1 MNLNKKNNSEEIM
14 HSIIK
19 KLSTQPWFPNDYC
32 NIASKALFNAL
43 KAEGKEVRLQY
54 SYTEKGDGH
63 RFVVEKKEG
72 GEETILDPTYLQY
85 DKNYPEGFVGQSFP
99 DQKLEKN
106 RTEEKDF
113 MELQKKRYEEGVY
126 DKFFAKK

>member
-1 MNLNKKNNSEEIM
+1 MQYNRNKNFISSLQNL
-14 HSIIK
+14 
-19 KLSTQPWFPNDYC
+19 
-32 NIASKALFNAL
+32 NAL

-99 DQKLEKN
+99 NPKLEKN

-126 DKFFAKK
+126 DKFFSGK

>member
-1 MNLNKKNNSEEIM
+1 MKLNKKNNSEEIM
-14 HSIIK
+14 HRVIQ
-19 KLSTQPWFPNDYC
+19 KLSTQPWFPKDYC
-32 NIASKALFNAL
+32 NIASKALLNAL

-54 SYTEKGDGH
+54 SYTEEGKGH
-63 RFVVEKKEG
+63 RSVVEKRE

-99 DQKLEKN
+99 NPKLEKN

-113 MELQKKRYEEGVY
+113 MELQKQRYEEGVY

>member
-1 MNLNKKNNSEEIM
+1 MKLNKKNNSEEIM
-14 HSIIK
+14 HRVIQ
-19 KLSTQPWFPNDYC
+19 KLSTQPGFPKDYY
-32 NIASKALFNAL
+32 NIASKALLNAL

-54 SYTEKGDGH
+54 SYTEEGKGH
-63 RFVVEKKEG
+63 RFVVEKRE

-99 DQKLEKN
+99 NPKLEKN

-113 MELQKKRYEEGVY
+113 MELQKQRYEEGVY

>member
-19 KLSTQPWFPNDYC
+19 KLSTQPSFPNDYC
-32 NIASKALFNAL
+32 NIASKALLNAL

-63 RFVVEKKEG
+63 RFVVEKRGE
-72 GEETILDPTYLQY
+72 EETILDPTYLQY
-85 DKNYPEGFVGQSFP
+85 DKNYPEGFIGQSFP

-113 MELQKKRYEEGVY
+113 MKLQKQRYEEGVY

>member
-1 MNLNKKNNSEEIM
+1 MKLNKKNNSEEIM
-14 HSIIK
+14 HDIIQ
-19 KLSTQPWFPNDYC
+19 KLSTQPWFPNNYC
-32 NIASKALFNAL
+32 NIASKALLNTL

-54 SYTEKGDGH
+54 SYTEEGKGH
-63 RFVVEKKEG
+63 RVVVENREG
-72 GEETILDPTYLQY
+72 EATILDPTYLQY

-99 DQKLEKN
+99 NQKLEKN

-126 DKFFAKK
+126 DKFFAEK

>member
-1 MNLNKKNNSEEIM
+1 M
-14 HSIIK
+14 
-19 KLSTQPWFPNDYC
+19 
-32 NIASKALFNAL
+32 NAL

-99 DQKLEKN
+99 DQKLEKKRIELKKKTLWSSRKN
-106 RTEEKDF
+106 DTKKECMISFSLKNKLVFPSKIAIKEE
-113 MELQKKRYEEGVY
+113 LYQ
-126 DKFFAKK
+126 

>member
-14 HSIIK
+14 HRVIQ
-19 KLSTQPWFPNDYC
+19 KLSTQPWFPNNYF
-32 NIASKALFNAL
+32 NIASKALLNAL

-54 SYTEKGDGH
+54 SYTEEGKGH
-63 RFVVEKKEG
+63 RFVVEKRE

-85 DKNYPEGFVGQSFP
+85 DKNYPEGFVGRSFP

-106 RTEEKDF
+106 RTEEKEF
-113 MELQKKRYEEGVY
+113 MKLQKQRYEEGVY
-126 DKFFAKK
+126 DKLFSEK

>member
-1 MNLNKKNNSEEIM
+1 M
-14 HSIIK
+14 
-19 KLSTQPWFPNDYC
+19 
-32 NIASKALFNAL
+32 NAL

-54 SYTEKGDGH
+54 SYTEEGKGH
-63 RFVVEKKEG
+63 RFVVEKRE

-99 DQKLEKN
+99 DPKLEKN

-113 MELQKKRYEEGVY
+113 MKLQKQRYEEGVY
-126 DKFFAKK
+126 DKFFAEK

>member
-14 HSIIK
+14 HNIIK

-63 RFVVEKKEG
+63 RFVVEKRE
-72 GEETILDPTYLQY
+72 GEETILDPTYL
-85 DKNYPEGFVGQSFP
+85 PTI
-99 DQKLEKN
+99 
-106 RTEEKDF
+106 R
-113 MELQKKRYEEGVY
+113 
-126 DKFFAKK
+126 

>member
-14 HSIIK
+14 HRVIK

-32 NIASKALFNAL
+32 NIASKALLNAL

-54 SYTEKGDGH
+54 SYTEKGNGH

-113 MELQKKRYEEGVY
+113 MELQKQRYEEGVY
-126 DKFFAKK
+126 DKFFAEK

>member
-63 RFVVEKKEG
+63 RFVVEKRGE
-72 GEETILDPTYLQY
+72 EETILDPTYLQY

-126 DKFFAKK
+126 DKFFSGK

>member
-1 MNLNKKNNSEEIM
+1 M
-14 HSIIK
+14 
-19 KLSTQPWFPNDYC
+19 
-32 NIASKALFNAL
+32 NAL

-63 RFVVEKKEG
+63 RFVVEKRG

-85 DKNYPEGFVGQSFP
+85 DKNYPEGFVGQNFP

-106 RTEEKDF
+106 RIEEKEF

-126 DKFFAKK
+126 DKFFSGK

>member
-1 MNLNKKNNSEEIM
+1 M
-14 HSIIK
+14 
-19 KLSTQPWFPNDYC
+19 
-32 NIASKALFNAL
+32 NAL

-63 RFVVEKKEG
+63 RFVVEKRE

-85 DKNYPEGFVGQSFP
+85 DKNYPKGFIGPSFP
-99 DQKLEKN
+99 DPKLEKN

-113 MELQKKRYEEGVY
+113 MELQKQRYEEGVY
-126 DKFFAKK
+126 DKFFSGK

>member
-1 MNLNKKNNSEEIM
+1 MQYRKQS
-14 HSIIK
+14 S
-19 KLSTQPWFPNDYC
+19 F
-32 NIASKALFNAL
+32 FNAL

-85 DKNYPEGFVGQSFP
+85 DKNYPEGFVGQNFP

-126 DKFFAKK
+126 DKFFSGK